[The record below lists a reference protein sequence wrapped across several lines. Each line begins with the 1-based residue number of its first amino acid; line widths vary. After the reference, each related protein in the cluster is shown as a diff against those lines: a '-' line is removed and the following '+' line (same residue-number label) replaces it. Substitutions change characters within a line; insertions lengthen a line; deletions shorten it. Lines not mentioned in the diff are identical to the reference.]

1 MSRYKYSGRT
11 ELSKALLRRKADAQC
26 LCNHKHWYGAMY
38 LMGYTVECKLK
49 VRLMEKYDV
58 DNLKQLEDKLQ
69 IKLKKSV
76 DAGTHS
82 IEYLFFFIGA
92 RNRLIGPQGDQ
103 TYLQAFHLC
112 QRWRTEWRYRPE
124 EGKENE
130 CIQFFEAVEQLL
142 RFIERNI

>member
-1 MSRYKYSGRT
+1 
-11 ELSKALLRRKADAQC
+11 
-26 LCNHKHWYGAMY
+26 
-38 LMGYTVECKLK
+38 
-49 VRLMEKYDV
+49 MEKYDV